1 MIVDPQPHPIVVR
14 FGAMGDMVL
23 LTVLIR
29 ALSER
34 FQLPIDIVA
43 SGPWTRPLLEGQPG
57 VGRLF
62 VIRSRRRPYWLSAE
76 QRRLVDRLRERGPGP
91 VWVCESDDAKPV
103 WLLERAGFA
112 AGMIA
117 RSTDYPRA
125 PGEHFADRWLRFAAS
140 TPPDLQGSPAGTPI
154 GTLPQSLLVV
164 SPRSRADLDS
174 WLRARGP
181 GGRPLILI
189 QAGNKRTMRL
199 GLRRRATNTKY
210 WPEEHWAR
218 VLRGLRAQCPEHALL
233 LLGVPREWRLNED
246 IRRRAALDGVFNVAD
261 DLPIP
266 RLLAL
271 AERATGLVAVDS
283 GPAHAAVA
291 VGCPTVVLFGRAE
304 AALYAPRGPDTVVQ
318 ALTGMVDGERSML
331 GITAEDVLAA
341 WREMMTRASGRGLE
355 RR

>member
-1 MIVDPQPHPIVVR
+1 MTVGPQPRPLVVR

-29 ALSER
+29 ALSGR
-34 FQLPIDIVA
+34 FQQPIDIVA
-43 SGPWTRPLLEGQPG
+43 SGPWTRPLLDGQPG

-62 VIRSRRRPYWLSAE
+62 VIGSRRRPYWLSGE
-76 QRRLVDRLRERGPGP
+76 QRRLVARLRERGPGP
-91 VWVCESDDAKPV
+91 VWVCESDDAKPM

-112 AGMIA
+112 PGMIS
-117 RSTDYPRA
+117 RSTEHPRA

-140 TPPDLQGSPAGTPI
+140 TPPDLQSAAPRASIDTAPY
-154 GTLPQSLLVV
+154 SLLIVT
-164 SPRSRADLDS
+164 PQSRADLDS
-174 WLRARGP
+174 WLRARGLE
-181 GGRPLILI
+181 GRALILV

-199 GLRRRATNTKY
+199 GLRRRTTNTKY
-210 WPEEHWAR
+210 WPEERWAS
-218 VLRGLRAQCPEHALL
+218 VLRGLRARHPEHALL

-246 IRRRAALDGVFNVAD
+246 IRRRAALPDVFNVAD

-271 AERATGLVAVDS
+271 AERATGLVSVDS

-291 VGCPTVVLFGRAE
+291 VGCATVVLFGRAE
-304 AALYAPRGPDTVVQ
+304 TALYAPRGPDTLVCS
-318 ALTGMVDGERSML
+318 LTGIVDAERSML
-331 GITAEDVLAA
+331 GITTEQVLAA
-341 WREMMTRASGRGLE
+341 WHEMMARVSAGRPA